1 MLNII
6 EDLFKA
12 FNTNQVLYCI
22 WKGTSKIDEGLEGL
36 SDVDLLLSAQSSD
49 LARNLMRGLGFI
61 QARTQWQFRFK
72 GIEDW
77 LGFDC
82 TTGSMV
88 HIHLHYRMIS
98 GHPYTMEYSLPWSER
113 VLNDRVKQSNNV
125 YTISPYWEM
134 IVFLTRLGLEYP
146 NKKIDAITGCLKQS
160 ALKEFRHIQN
170 EIDWKVFDM
179 SAKEIFPF
187 SFASV
192 CLVSRKSELSLQDFA
207 ILKKAVKELFHSGL
221 KNQYYGFVSSLKG
234 FVVAYL
240 SPVVKALSWF
250 PMKKTLPKGVMIA
263 FLGQDGSG
271 KSTVTQEVEKWL
283 KWKLEVSRFYL
294 GSGSE
299 FYNPWR
305 RKLLK
310 RLNCNSFIAR
320 SLRYWLVFSDYLA
333 LSKYVWKTVS
343 RARHYTAKGGIALLD
358 RYPQTDFPGINDGPK
373 IRATLLDRVPKSF
386 VWIANCYAN
395 REEYY
400 IRKATETAPEI
411 VFKLMLSPEESLRRK
426 PFENAEMV
434 QRKHEI
440 IKKLEYPS
448 SDVRVIDAEQS
459 YQAEILQIKAI
470 IWERLKLKGY

>member
-1 MLNII
+1 MLNITK
-6 EDLFKA
+6 DLFKA

-49 LARNLMRGLGFI
+49 LARYLMRGLGFL
-61 QARTQWQFRFK
+61 QAKTQWQFRFK

-77 LGFDC
+77 LGFDS
-82 TTGSMV
+82 TSGRMV
-88 HIHLHYRMIS
+88 HIHLHYKMIS
-98 GHPYTMEYSLPWSER
+98 GHPYTMEYSFPWSER
-113 VLNDRVKQSNNV
+113 VLNDRVLQSNNV

-134 IVFLTRLGLEYP
+134 IVFLARLGLEYP

-160 ALKEFRHIQN
+160 ALEEFRHIQN
-170 EIDWKVFDM
+170 EIDWVLFDM
-179 SAKEIFPF
+179 VVKEIFPN
-187 SFASV
+187 SFTSI
-192 CLVSRKSELSLQDFA
+192 CSVSRKSELSLQDFA
-207 ILKKAVKELFHSGL
+207 ILKKSVKELFHSGL
-221 KNQYYGFVSSLKG
+221 KDCCYGIVSSLKG

-250 PMKKTLPKGVMIA
+250 PLKKTLPKGVMIA

-283 KWKLEVSRFYL
+283 NWKLEVSRFYL

-305 RKLLK
+305 RRLLK
-310 RLNCNSFIAR
+310 KLNNTNFIA
-320 SLRYWLVFSDYLA
+320 SYLRRWLVFSDYLA

-343 RARHYTAKGGIALLD
+343 RARHYADKGGIALLD
-358 RYPQTDFPGINDGPK
+358 RYPQTGFPGINDGPK
-373 IRATLLDRVPKSF
+373 IRATLLDRVPKRF
-386 VWIANCYAN
+386 VRFANYYAN

-434 QRKHEI
+434 QKKHEI
-440 IKKLEYPS
+440 IKHLSYPS

-459 YQAEILQIKAI
+459 YHAEILQIKAI
-470 IWERLKLKGY
+470 IWERIKG